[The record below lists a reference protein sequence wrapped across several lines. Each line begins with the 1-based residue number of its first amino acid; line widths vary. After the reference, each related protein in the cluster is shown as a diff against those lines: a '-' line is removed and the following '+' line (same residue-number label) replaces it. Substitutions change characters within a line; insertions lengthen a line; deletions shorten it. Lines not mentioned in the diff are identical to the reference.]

1 MDLADLETW
10 SRNKDADVVF
20 DICICGKWKYFGF
33 KILATPEHRFM
44 IDWGDGSKYIGQGDG
59 NWRSY
64 SYDYHENDNTCSC
77 RVAIYADAGCEIL
90 GLDLPGDIY
99 ERYVTH
105 LDTSRCLSLRELR
118 IEEGPALDLSCN
130 RHLKVLR
137 CELPLF
143 DNLDIGSNAE
153 LEELY
158 IRGSGRNM
166 KFLDVSGCPNLKALT
181 CQTMDIEHLYL
192 ESNTEL
198 EELDVRSC
206 LKFLAILKRLNF
218 QGAVSGFC
226 LPIGCY
232 FRPIAW
238 LSSFEKRGKIPRNFL
253 PMPQTNK
260 FKQLLN
266 GCYNLKLLDV
276 SACRKLRHLECS
288 GCEALAEIKL
298 PDPAVLECVLEK
310 LDVNKCYNLKSLD
323 LSTCRKLSHLNCSG
337 CEALTEI
344 KLPDPTV
351 LEYVLYDD
359 SGIVGRKEDWFLKCL
374 LNQKK

>member
-1 MDLADLETW
+1 MKLEDLDIWSSNKAADI
-10 SRNKDADVVF
+10 VF
-20 DICICGKWKYFGF
+20 DVCIRHKLRFFGF
-33 KILATPEHRFM
+33 EILAAPEHCFM
-44 IDWGDGSKYIGQGDG
+44 IDWGDGTKYICQGEG
-59 NWRSY
+59 EWRY
-64 SYDYHENDNTCSC
+64 FSYDYHENENVREY

-90 GLDLPGDIY
+90 GLDLTCTDVY
-99 ERYVTH
+99 ERYVSH

-118 IEEGPALDLSCN
+118 IEEGPALDLSYN

-143 DNLDIGSNAE
+143 DNLNIGSNVE

-198 EELDVRSC
+198 EEFDV
-206 LKFLAILKRLNF
+206 
-218 QGAVSGFC
+218 
-226 LPIGCY
+226 
-232 FRPIAW
+232 
-238 LSSFEKRGKIPRNFL
+238 
-253 PMPQTNK
+253 
-260 FKQLLN
+260 N
-266 GCYNLKLLDV
+266 GCYNLKSLDLSV
-276 SACRKLRHLECS
+276 CRKLRHLDCS
-288 GCEALAEIKL
+288 GCEALTEIKL
-298 PDPAVLECVLEK
+298 PDTAVLECVLEK
-310 LDVNKCYNLKSLD
+310 LYVNKCYNLKSLD

-337 CEALTEI
+337 CKALTEI

-359 SGIVGRKEDWFLKCL
+359 SGIIGRREDWFLKCL
-374 LNQKK
+374 LKQKK

>member
-1 MDLADLETW
+1 MRKTKCSNNMDLADLETW

-64 SYDYHENDNTCSC
+64 SYDYHENDNTCSY

-118 IEEGPALDLSCN
+118 IEEGPALDLGCN

-198 EELDVRSC
+198 EELDVS
-206 LKFLAILKRLNF
+206 
-218 QGAVSGFC
+218 
-226 LPIGCY
+226 
-232 FRPIAW
+232 
-238 LSSFEKRGKIPRNFL
+238 
-253 PMPQTNK
+253 
-260 FKQLLN
+260 
-266 GCYNLKLLDV
+266 GCYNLKSLDFSV
-276 SACRKLRHLECS
+276 CRKLRHLECS

-337 CEALTEI
+337 CKALTEI
-344 KLPDPTV
+344 KLPGPTV

-359 SGIVGRKEDWFLKCL
+359 SGIIGKREDWFLKCL
-374 LNQKK
+374 LKQKK